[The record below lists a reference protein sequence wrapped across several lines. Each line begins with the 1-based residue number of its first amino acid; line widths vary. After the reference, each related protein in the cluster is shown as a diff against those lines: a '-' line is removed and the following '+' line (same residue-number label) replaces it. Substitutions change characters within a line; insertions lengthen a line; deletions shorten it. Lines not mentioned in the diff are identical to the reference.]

1 MSLRRVRPPGAG
13 PSPESSRFGSRLS
26 ADHKPKL
33 KYNTKNYR
41 KQKTAEPREQPSTL
55 QETRDES
62 DFTITGRNHETSGAR
77 SEPDDTTS
85 SPWPRTTTT
94 TSTLSAPRR
103 ARASPTARR
112 PCPRPAPPG
121 TLRIPSRETGAG
133 TAARPQT
140 VTAPPVPRAK
150 TPPWTTRPTMEG
162 KKNRASP
169 RAATAERERRRFG

>member
-1 MSLRRVRPPGAG
+1 MAL
-13 PSPESSRFGSRLS
+13 GSRLS

-33 KYNTKNYR
+33 KYNTKKATFHPSGNER
-41 KQKTAEPREQPSTL
+41 PSTL
-55 QETRDES
+55 LRGYES